1 MLEEEEERLGRPL
14 DDFEREQ
21 RLREIID
28 MKIEKVVLNLGI
40 SRSSVHFVENYKSVL
55 DVDGNE
61 VAVESL
67 EEEDRE
73 KYMQDMENS
82 LTINYR
88 ALRLLHE
95 CT

>member
-1 MLEEEEERLGRPL
+1 
-14 DDFEREQ
+14 
-21 RLREIID
+21 

-61 VAVESL
+61 ISPVNL
-67 EEEDRE
+67 DEEDRE
-73 KYMQDMENS
+73 KYEQDLDNS